1 MERKAGA
8 PRRQPLASLAGG
20 QPCECKQAG
29 PTRRA
34 GPLAKSSGSAP
45 FWLLLGMIHIAY
57 MSRAVR
63 PLSDQELQELLD
75 QCRRDNARH
84 HVTGILFY
92 SHGNIAQLI
101 EGEPEVVDALFERI
115 ARDGRHSHVRR
126 LVHRPITARSFEQ
139 WSMAFHP
146 LEPAGFE
153 ALEGF
158 LLPHHVP
165 PPPSSLTIADALL
178 VELVR
183 LAVFGSET
191 TAAQAEQPM

>member
-1 MERKAGA
+1 
-8 PRRQPLASLAGG
+8 
-20 QPCECKQAG
+20 
-29 PTRRA
+29 
-34 GPLAKSSGSAP
+34 
-45 FWLLLGMIHIAY
+45 MIHIAY

-75 QCRRDNARH
+75 QCR
-84 HVTGILFY
+84 
-92 SHGNIAQLI
+92 HGNIAQLI